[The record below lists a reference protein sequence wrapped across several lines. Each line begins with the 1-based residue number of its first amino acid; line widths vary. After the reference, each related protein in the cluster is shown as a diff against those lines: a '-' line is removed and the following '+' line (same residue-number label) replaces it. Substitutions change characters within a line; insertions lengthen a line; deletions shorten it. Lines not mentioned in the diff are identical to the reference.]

1 MIAMLRMRVKPGLL
15 LIVLCAVSLVAGAN
29 SAYASPKKHRRKA
42 QVKQQPVQQTAPP
55 GVPGTPSTLEH
66 QPATAPQV
74 SFEQGKLTIIAR
86 NSILSEVLRAVKS
99 KTGADVDVPSN
110 ASERV
115 VGFFGPGP
123 ARDVLAS
130 LLNGSHF
137 NYVLLGSPSNSNQL
151 QHVILIAKSGPD
163 DVSPPA
169 VTAAAQTGQPPQPG
183 RREPLQQPDAPQAEE
198 APAEEVTEDAPDA
211 ESDQAP
217 QSGEQQSPLQNG
229 QPGVRT
235 PEQLLQ
241 ELQRQQQQIQ
251 QQQQQEQP
259 GAPQGIPQQQR

>member
-1 MIAMLRMRVKPGLL
+1 MLRMRVKPGLL

-42 QVKQQPVQQTAPP
+42 QVKQQPVQQTTPP
-55 GVPGTPSTLEH
+55 GVPVTPSTLEH

-183 RREPLQQPDAPQAEE
+183 RREPLPQAQQPDAPQAEE